1 MPQFQADKADMLKMA
16 SDLKTPATKLLLITN
31 KYKQV
36 NYLLSL
42 HPKSN
47 KKILNL
53 IIEKVESFRYDKPEK
68 FDDYELNDE
77 LVLKNISRHPKIDAN
92 SFIDLA
98 NRYPDDALKNPSLM
112 RFFEDKT
119 LSIEKINRLFESS
132 NLPVALMRLYAAQ
145 GTQPQKLAL
154 MRNCNLPSDVKRK
167 LTPDK
172 IHRKILRRL
181 KQITNKT
188 EDKFL
193 KRCLDRYSQK
203 SKLFCVPRFLPFD
216 RFDLLHRLQDQILCG
231 FPYTSAKW
239 SWPVD
244 ASGDHMQPFA
254 QIDLQNASKLLNEF
268 LGDGILQL
276 WTSPRIFENVELTIR
291 VIPRCDGN
299 YPMDNFYPD
308 KALWL
313 KKSSNSELDFDNC
326 ICFDILK
333 PYLHGFDLDQCR
345 IEWVYLTRMFGYGI
359 YDLIFHDKN
368 SDLSVEQEIQSDNL
382 MSKIEEI
389 DDSLSCDENIV
400 KAGDLY
406 LSLKRETLCTLG
418 GFPARAGVNTRNH
431 FWGDNFLFVF
441 QSETDVI
448 NTIAITYHKKSDGSV
463 SFSSHWYLEN

>member
-1 MPQFQADKADMLKMA
+1 MPQFQSDKVAMLKMA

-47 KKILNL
+47 KKILKL
-53 IIEKVESFRYDKPEK
+53 IIEKIENFRYNRPES

-77 LVLKNISRHPKIDAN
+77 LVLRNISRHPNINLTD
-92 SFIDLA
+92 FIDLA
-98 NRYPDDALKNPSLM
+98 NRYPDDALKNPSFM
-112 RFFEDKT
+112 RFFEDET
-119 LSIEKINRLFESS
+119 LRIEKINHLFESS

-154 MRNCNLPSDVKRK
+154 MMNCNLPSDVRRK
-167 LTPDK
+167 LTPEK
-172 IHRKILRRL
+172 IHRQILRRL
-181 KQITNKT
+181 KHITNKT
-188 EDKFL
+188 KNIFL
-193 KRCLDRYSQK
+193 KKCLDRYSKK

-231 FPYTSAKW
+231 FPYTSSKW

-291 VIPRCDGN
+291 VIPRCDVN
-299 YPMDNFYPD
+299 EPVDSFYPD
-308 KALWL
+308 KAPWL
-313 KKSSNSELDFDNC
+313 EKSSNGELVFDNC

-333 PYLHGFDLDQCR
+333 PYLYGFNLDQCR
-345 IEWVYLTRMFGYGI
+345 IEWVYLTKMFGYGI
-359 YDLIFHDKN
+359 HDLIYHDEN
-368 SDLSVEQEIQSDNL
+368 SDLSTEYEIQPDDVL
-382 MSKIEEI
+382 KKIEEI
-389 DDSLSCDENIV
+389 DYYLSYDENIV
-400 KAGDLY
+400 KGGALCC
-406 LSLKRETLCTLG
+406 SLNREILCTLG
-418 GFPARAGVNTRNH
+418 GFTASAGVNTMNNFRD
-431 FWGDNFLFVF
+431 DNLLFIF
-441 QSETDVI
+441 QSETDAI
-448 NTIAITYHKKSDGSV
+448 NTVAIIYHRNPDESV
-463 SFSSHWYLEN
+463 SFSCRWYSEK